1 MTKQCPSC
9 GGFCCKTCQRANAT
23 VCKHFRLGL
32 VTGFEKNCVYC
43 ENDNL
48 HQRINELEQELQTTA
63 ERDALKTELQ
73 NLVDAKRYN
82 KDHFEDDS
90 CFADW
95 VQSRAAFAIKRPLG
109 QGEVK

>member
-9 GGFCCKTCQRANAT
+9 GGFCRKTCQRANAT

-63 ERDALKTELQ
+63 DALGQALEALKQIDYDSTEDGTLNQ
-73 NLVDAKRYN
+73 VITALR
-82 KDHFEDDS
+82 E
-90 CFADW
+90 
-95 VQSRAAFAIKRPLG
+95 RLG
-109 QGEVK
+109 EKS

>member
-9 GGFCCKTCQRANAT
+9 GGFCRKTCQRANAT

-63 ERDALKTELQ
+63 DALGHALLEKK
-73 NLVDAKRYN
+73 V
-82 KDHFEDDS
+82 
-90 CFADW
+90 
-95 VQSRAAFAIKRPLG
+95 
-109 QGEVK
+109 